1 MKPVILI
8 YSIDM
13 EFYSLLNHILDVAG
27 FASKLTNSAEEAFLA
42 AARNRPFAIILD
54 CQPSSPFAELC
65 ARLKQDQKTADIF
78 VVALVGHNAEAQ
90 YADLLKAEVDESF
103 VRPLTPARLLD
114 ALRSALAALPFVP
127 REGDQHRR
135 LSFADIEMNL
145 NTYRVYRAGKEL
157 HLCPIEFRI
166 LRHLLARPG
175 QVFSRDEL
183 IRAVWPD
190 NIFVD
195 ARTVDVHIGRLRRTL
210 KAVAETD
217 MIRTVRSAG
226 YALAG

>member
-8 YSIDM
+8 CSRDI
-13 EFYSLLNHILDVAG
+13 EFYSLLNHILDVGG
-27 FASKLTNSAEEAFLA
+27 FASKLADSAEEAFQA
-42 AARNRPFAIILD
+42 AARYRPFAIILD
-54 CQPSSPFAELC
+54 CQPSSPCAELC
-65 ARLKQDQKTADIF
+65 AKLKRDEKTGDIF
-78 VVALVGHNAEAQ
+78 VVALVGQAEAQ
-90 YADLLKAEVDESF
+90 YAELLKAGVDESF
-103 VRPLTPARLLD
+103 IRPLTPARLLD
-114 ALRSALAALPFVP
+114 SLRSALAALPLEAE
-127 REGDQHRR
+127 EGNQHRR

-145 NTYRVYRAGKEL
+145 NTYRVYRSGKEL

-166 LRHLLARPG
+166 LRHLLAKPG

>member
-8 YSIDM
+8 YSSDM
-13 EFYSLLNHILDVAG
+13 EFYSLLNHILDVGG
-27 FASKLTNSAEEAFLA
+27 FASKLADSAEEAFLA
-42 AARNRPFAIILD
+42 AARYRPFAVILD
-54 CQPSSPFAELC
+54 CQPSSPAAELC
-65 ARLKQDQKTADIF
+65 SKLKQDKTTVDIF
-78 VVALVGHNAEAQ
+78 VVALVGQDADAQ
-90 YADLLKAEVDESF
+90 YAELLKADVDESF

-114 ALRSALAALPFVP
+114 ALRSALTALPFET